1 MEGRQRLDHAVVVGR
16 EVIGDLG
23 PGADPNPVG
32 LRDAA
37 VLEQRP
43 RGRLLVGPDAL
54 LEGATQLR
62 VVGLANEVVALVV
75 EGGVEEELV
84 VLDLEMLVLLADTAL
99 PEGDELLALGQR
111 AHGYGPL
118 FESNRHEVQEVI
130 GFGFREEGGWV
141 PTFRAPEPPR
151 RRAV

>member
-1 MEGRQRLDHAVVVGR
+1 MVLVLDPHGDRARDSVYPEQEDVQRMTALPRQSLLCVVGRPDVEGRQRLDHPMVVGR

-54 LEGATQLR
+54 LEGTTQLR
-62 VVGLANEVVALVV
+62 VVGLADQVVALMV
-75 EGGVEEELV
+75 EGWVEEELV
-84 VLDLEMLVLLADTAL
+84 ML
-99 PEGDELLALGQR
+99 
-111 AHGYGPL
+111 
-118 FESNRHEVQEVI
+118 
-130 GFGFREEGGWV
+130 
-141 PTFRAPEPPR
+141 
-151 RRAV
+151 